1 MSAPVAAAPSFKSKV
16 LGWLSKVASPS
27 TTHASSMLL
36 ILGFLAASS
45 SVNAESVVSSH
56 HDDASGTVGGHP
68 MDGSA
73 SSSDEPLGAE
83 AKPIDRQELFY
94 YMAMGML
101 VSQSLLRLLT
111 WYQNRREAQAAAA
124 NAGARKKNDDLS
136 PQGPSKEVLD
146 FVTKELGSDDDDSDD
161 DDYEESEEESSD
173 EEEEE
178 EEEEDEEEED
188 AEEEEES
195 ESESE
200 LERRR
205 RLLAVGDAEVE
216 E

>member
-1 MSAPVAAAPSFKSKV
+1 MSAPSLKSNV
-16 LGWLSKVASPS
+16 LNWLSKVTSPS

-56 HDDASGTVGGHP
+56 RDDAAGAHP
-68 MDGSA
+68 ADVNAGA
-73 SSSDEPLGAE
+73 ASSDEPLGAE
-83 AKPIDRQELFY
+83 AKPVDRQELFY

-101 VSQSLLRLLT
+101 VSQGMLRLLT

-124 NAGARKKNDDLS
+124 RKKNDDL
-136 PQGPSKEVLD
+136 PLGPSKEVLD
-146 FVTKELGSDDDDSDD
+146 FVNQELGSDDDDSDD
-161 DDYEESEEESSD
+161 EDYEEDSEEESSD
-173 EEEEE
+173 DEEEEDG
-178 EEEEDEEEED
+178 EDEEEED
-188 AEEEEES
+188 IIGEEES
-195 ESESE
+195 ESETE

>member
-1 MSAPVAAAPSFKSKV
+1 MSAPATASPSFKSKA
-16 LGWLSKVASPS
+16 LGWLSKVTSPS

-56 HDDASGTVGGHP
+56 HDDAVHP
-68 MDGSA
+68 ADASA
-73 SSSDEPLGAE
+73 SSDEPLGAE
-83 AKPIDRQELFY
+83 AKPVDRQELFY

-101 VSQSLLRLLT
+101 VSQGMLRLLT

-124 NAGARKKNDDLS
+124 RKKDDDY

-146 FVTKELGSDDDDSDD
+146 FVNKDLGSDDDDSDD
-161 DDYEESEEESSD
+161 DDYEEEESEESSDDDEEEEDED

-178 EEEEDEEEED
+178 DD
-188 AEEEEES
+188 IAAENES